1 MGEYTERALII
12 DVNLAKLETFR
23 YEDSAQNY
31 RDRKRHLYRIEWLG
45 RR

>member
-1 MGEYTERALII
+1 MALNV
-12 DVNLAKLETFR
+12 DVDLAKLETLR

-31 RDRKRHLYRIEWLG
+31 RDRKRHLDRIEWRG